1 MESCFFRIDSKSF
14 EVRIVWS
21 KGRGE
26 VQIVEKGKGFRRWI
40 KASRG
45 IVVWF
50 LKSIEA
56 CCKWRGKKLFKED
69 EIFHYYPRGFD
80 LLGWDLFRSKLK
92 ELARIGDGSKY
103 EAEDSGTYGG
113 GNETSLVK
121 PGLSYVDAIKRK
133 AKGRSE
139 EVWVEVGNEA
149 YTSTLKDLRRCLV
162 GRWNIENEAAHDLRV
177 VEIWANTHWSFSG
190 QGSRCLNGV
199 RLSLDWWAPTVGCSR
214 REFQRDVSWVR
225 IPGLPLQFWS
235 MEFFK
240 MVGDACGGFVDVDEE
255 TKKSS
260 YRKGARILVKN
271 NGKEVANRLKIQRE
285 GEPESRASIQQEEG
299 GCESRKVV
307 HVKGIR
313 YGEGNS
319 EAAVGDRVSGWGL
332 RIPEEKASRIG
343 CEGPGSLQEEA
354 GLVKETLDMTGNG
367 SAEVVRRDGKL
378 IFGGGRKLVDG
389 LGGQMSKWAEMGG
402 PSGMRS
408 PVAIGPNFLLKERAW
423 AYPKR
428 RGNGLSSEKEAP
440 PLDQGRRES
449 PLESH
454 SPGMFPRSIAFGGVS
469 EEFYGLSSPSISGM
483 GVSVEYPLAWQSE
496 ETCEDPLEAE
506 VPLRMILKDGRSFT
520 LPEGEKGKRSNPLR
534 RGVIRKPNE
543 SKRGTL
549 SASRKDRELKKLVST
564 INYDELVG
572 REAEEG
578 ELGRQIT
585 MVPYEA

>member
-1 MESCFFRIDSKSF
+1 
-14 EVRIVWS
+14 
-21 KGRGE
+21 
-26 VQIVEKGKGFRRWI
+26 
-40 KASRG
+40 
-45 IVVWF
+45 
-50 LKSIEA
+50 
-56 CCKWRGKKLFKED
+56 
-69 EIFHYYPRGFD
+69 
-80 LLGWDLFRSKLK
+80 
-92 ELARIGDGSKY
+92 
-103 EAEDSGTYGG
+103 
-113 GNETSLVK
+113 
-121 PGLSYVDAIKRK
+121 
-133 AKGRSE
+133 
-139 EVWVEVGNEA
+139 
-149 YTSTLKDLRRCLV
+149 
-162 GRWNIENEAAHDLRV
+162 
-177 VEIWANTHWSFSG
+177 
-190 QGSRCLNGV
+190 
-199 RLSLDWWAPTVGCSR
+199 
-214 REFQRDVSWVR
+214 
-225 IPGLPLQFWS
+225 
-235 MEFFK
+235 

-271 NGKEVANRLKIQRE
+271 NGKEVPGSLEVIVGFTSFSIPLWWEDSVWFSALQVANRLKIQRE

-343 CEGPGSLQEEA
+343 CEGLGSLQEEA

-367 SAEVVRRDGKL
+367 LAEVVRRDGKL

-408 PVAIGPNFLLKERAW
+408 PVAIWPNFLLKERAW

-428 RGNGLSSEKEAP
+428 RGNGLVIVRPNNFKGLKKGLAHASILGLLASKSGELKMEFQKPCFAGESSEKEVP

-520 LPEGEKGKRSNPLR
+520 LPEGVTPRSRGNEVQTLPLHITVA
-534 RGVIRKPNE
+534 G
-543 SKRGTL
+543 
-549 SASRKDRELKKLVST
+549 
-564 INYDELVG
+564 
-572 REAEEG
+572 EG
-578 ELGRQIT
+578 EK
-585 MVPYEA
+585 VKSP